1 MSIQSSRGVRLAC
14 VITMLCCMLAGA
26 VGGVI
31 LASLRVTGK
40 PQVFRSVAK
49 VVTGGRMQDSAVTMW
64 QETHQNFLRTI
75 IQMLESREMRLKAQ
89 ERVQALHEH
98 LKPSDVHVEA
108 TQTKGSL
115 IITVLAEGSD
125 PRYTQLLLDALLD
138 ECRAFYLNIHDQAGG
153 EVLDVFLKE
162 VVKKQQTM
170 EEALEAKAAVER
182 DAKNILAKI
191 DLERLTE
198 RLKLMSNERD
208 DLRMTLKGSPEDAP
222 AKKQRLTLLSEEIQ
236 RIEASVTQ
244 AEAGLAKLS
253 AASQRAET
261 ARKVYQTMF
270 ERAENFQSMVGPC
283 VEYVAIME
291 RASYAVEQVED
302 WKLPV
307 ILGAAY
313 GSALGIVAGLA
324 ISVFIVVMRR
334 SEASR
339 AEGS

>member
-14 VITMLCCMLAGA
+14 VITTLCCMLAGA

-40 PQVFRSVAK
+40 PPVFRSVAK

-89 ERVQALHEH
+89 ERVQALHAH
-98 LKPSDVHVEA
+98 LKPSDVRVEA

-138 ECRAFYLNIHDQAGG
+138 EFVAFRQSIHDQAGG
-153 EVLDVFLKE
+153 KVLSAFLKE

-170 EEALEAKAAVER
+170 EEAFEAKAAVER

-198 RLKLMSNERD
+198 RLKLLSNERD
-208 DLRMTLKGSPEDAP
+208 DLRMTLKGTPEDAA
-222 AKKQRLTLLSEEIQ
+222 AKKERLTLLAEEIQ

-244 AEAGLAKLS
+244 AEAGLAKLNV
-253 AASQRAET
+253 ASQRAET

-270 ERAENFQSMVGPC
+270 ERAENFQNMVGPC

-291 RASYAVEQVED
+291 RASFAVEQVDD

-307 ILGAAY
+307 ILGGASGAVLGLVGGLIISIFIAAPGRSQPSNPK
-313 GSALGIVAGLA
+313 GS
-324 ISVFIVVMRR
+324 
-334 SEASR
+334 
-339 AEGS
+339 